1 MPGRNRTAPRAAPEN
16 DRAEEWRAE
25 VECLLH
31 TGRTHQIRVHLAHL
45 GHPVWG
51 DLVYGKHHPLPDGFE
66 PARQMLHA
74 LRLEIAHPITGK
86 PLKLE
91 APVPADYAASR
102 EKLLAGS

>member
-1 MPGRNRTAPRAAPEN
+1 
-16 DRAEEWRAE
+16 
-25 VECLLH
+25 
-31 TGRTHQIRVHLAHL
+31 VHLAHL